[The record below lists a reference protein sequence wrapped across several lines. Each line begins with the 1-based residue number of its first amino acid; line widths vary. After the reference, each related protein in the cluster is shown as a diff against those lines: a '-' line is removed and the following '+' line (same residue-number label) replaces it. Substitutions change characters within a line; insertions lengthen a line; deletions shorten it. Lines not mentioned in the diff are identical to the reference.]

1 MIPILHWLASFVVLS
16 VALSHMEKLHVKDTP
31 AGVFF
36 GRAIGWVLVGISAF
50 SGIITPLFGDSPY
63 IPHKV
68 GMIGFALVALA
79 YRWEG
84 ATWRPTGERRATDH

>member
-16 VALSHMEKLHVKDTP
+16 TALAHMEEIRVSAT
-31 AGVFF
+31 GVGTWL
-36 GRAIGWVLVGISAF
+36 GRAIGWALIGISAF
-50 SGIITPLFGDSPY
+50 NGVIQPIFGDSPY

-68 GMIGFALVALA
+68 GMIGFAIVALA

-84 ATWRPTGERRATDH
+84 ATSRAQGARRATD

>member
-1 MIPILHWLASFVVLS
+1 MIPIVHWLASFIVLS
-16 VALSHMEKLHVKDTP
+16 VALAHMEELHIKDTP
-31 AGVFF
+31 ASVFA
-36 GRAIGWVLVGISAF
+36 GRAVGWALIGISAF
-50 SGIITPLFGDSPY
+50 NGIITPLFGDSPY

-84 ATWRPTGERRATDH
+84 ATSRPTGERRATD